1 MQVYKDELYHYGVL
15 GMKWGSAE
23 KPFQGIFQSS

>member
-15 GMKWGSAE
+15 GHEMGSAE